1 MSYLFGTSSR
11 MALAVSATVAVLSA
25 PAAYAQTVRS
35 FDIAPQP
42 AASAVQ
48 DFARQSGL
56 QILASGSDLE
66 GLRTNAVKGSFTPE
80 AALKNLISGT
90 GLTVKSNDGRVV
102 VLARA
107 QAQDVASHADTAQGI
122 APAEEPQEVVVV
134 GMRRSMRDAIAQK
147 KANSGVAEYVS
158 AKEIGVL
165 PDVTIAE
172 TLARLPGVNTSR
184 DRGNDSQAAIRG
196 IGPRMVLGT
205 INGREVATSE
215 PDRNVRWEIYPSEV
229 VAGAAV
235 YKSSEARLL
244 SGGISG
250 TVDLQTIRPM
260 QYSGPEFVAR
270 AGTVYYDGGSEF
282 PGYDRTGWRA
292 SGSWVKKVND
302 QLAFVIGLTGQ
313 NQKNG
318 YESFRGWGYN
328 DDTIRAGDMTGPIV
342 TGGADV
348 PTPWGAGAQAKFLDA
363 QRLGASAGLQYRP
376 NERFELTYDLLYS
389 KYKIDEK
396 QDQAYYGDGNWGNWD
411 GANVDSFANPVIV
424 NGDLVGATTE
434 WSKYTSVISRYEE
447 DKTLLVT
454 GLNGKWTLENW
465 IVSADLSYSTAERE
479 NIWRSVEMDYWPESM
494 TWRLGEDPHISV
506 SQQPD
511 AATFT
516 PQAGA
521 ANPGRV
527 KDELTAAQLD
537 FRRDFNG
544 DFWTNLQFGARFA
557 DRTKSEAVGYDE
569 EQAPLAGV
577 MVDGSTLKAYEFKN
591 FDIPAMLD
599 GNFDSLLATV
609 YGANASQIDSGSIPF
624 NSEVTEKIGEA
635 YVQGNFDTTFLNAR
649 AVGNV
654 GVRVVDVESRSTGDS
669 TITRWVEE
677 TPDNWVPQD
686 EITRVTQGV
695 SYTKVLPS
703 ASVSLEVRP
712 SVYLKLGAARVMSRP
727 PLNELRVNRSL
738 SPDQPYTGSAGN
750 PLLKPFE
757 ADQLDISY
765 EQYFASEALF
775 AVSGYYKKVSN
786 YVGYNQRAETIDGN
800 NYTLTS
806 PVNSDKGGHISG
818 VEFTLQSPFSLISD
832 VPVLRDMG
840 VYANLAL
847 VSSDI
852 REMVPGDNP
861 LPMVG
866 IADQTAIFDLWYS
879 ANGFEARLGAKYNSE
894 YTALMGWDSTALVRV
909 RPSTTLDFSASYA
922 VTPAVSVRFQA
933 GNLLDTPSEV
943 YTDYQRQRT
952 GDLEYYGRR
961 FLMDLTVKF

>member
-1 MSYLFGTSSR
+1 MALSSV
-11 MALAVSATVAVLSA
+11 ALAVSAIAVMSA
-25 PAAYAQTVRS
+25 PAAYAETARA

-56 QILASGSDLE
+56 QILASGDDLE
-66 GLRTNAVKGSFTPE
+66 GLRTNAVKGTFTPH

-90 GLTVKSNDGRVV
+90 GLTIKSNDGRVV
-102 VLARA
+102 VLTRA
-107 QAQDVASHADTAQGI
+107 QAQDAASQADTAQAV

-147 KANSGVAEYVS
+147 RSHSGVAEYVS

-172 TLARLPGVNTSR
+172 TLARLPGVTATR

-229 VAGAAV
+229 VSGAAV

-250 TVDLQTIRPM
+250 TVDLQTIRPL

-270 AGTVYYDGGSEF
+270 AGLVHYDGGSEF
-282 PGYDRTGWRA
+282 PDYDRTGWRA

-328 DDTIRAGDMTGPIV
+328 DDKIRSGDSTGPIV
-342 TGGADV
+342 AGGPDV

-363 QRLGASAGLQYRP
+363 DRLGASVGLQYRP

-396 QDQAYYGDGNWGNWD
+396 QNQAWYGGNNWGNWD
-411 GANVDSFANPVIV
+411 GANVGAHTDPVIV
-424 NGDLVGATTE
+424 GGDLVGATTA
-434 WSKYTSVISRYEE
+434 WSEITAVVSRYQE
-447 DKTLLVT
+447 DKSLLVT
-454 GLNGKWTLENW
+454 GLNGKWMLDNW
-465 IVSADLSYSTAERE
+465 TVSADLSYSTAERE
-479 NIWRSVEMDYWPESM
+479 NIWRSVQMNYYPESM

-511 AATFT
+511 TATFA
-516 PQAGA
+516 PEAGEA
-521 ANPGRV
+521 SPGRV
-527 KDELTAAQLD
+527 KDELTSGQLD
-537 FRRDFNG
+537 LRRDFSG
-544 DFWTNLQFGARFA
+544 DFWTSLQFGARYA
-557 DRTKSEAVGYDE
+557 DRTKSEAIGYGTNP
-569 EQAPLAGV
+569 APLAGV
-577 MVDGSTLKAYEFKN
+577 TVDGSTLKAYEFKN

-599 GNFDSLLATV
+599 GNFDSLLRTV
-609 YGANASQIDSGSIPF
+609 YGANAVAVNPGSLPF
-624 NSEVTEKIGEA
+624 NAEVSEKVWEG
-635 YVQGNFDTTFLNAR
+635 YVQGNFDTIFINAR

-654 GVRVVDVESRSTGDS
+654 GVRVVDVESLSTGDS
-669 TITRWVEE
+669 TVSQWVEV
-677 TPDNWVPQD
+677 TPGNWVEQSVV
-686 EITRVTQGV
+686 TRVSAGV

-703 ASVSLEVRP
+703 ASVSLEVMP
-712 SVYLKLGAARVMSRP
+712 GTYLKLGAARVISRP

-738 SPDQPYTGSAGN
+738 SSGAPYTGSSGN
-750 PLLKPFE
+750 PYLKPFE
-757 ADQLDISY
+757 ADQIDVSY
-765 EQYFASEALF
+765 EYYFGAEALF
-775 AVSGYYKKVSN
+775 AVAGYYKKVGN
-786 YVGYNQRAETIDGN
+786 YVGYSQRSETINGN
-800 NYTLTS
+800 NYVLTS
-806 PVNSDKGGHISG
+806 PVNSSSSGGISG
-818 VEFTLQSPFSLISD
+818 LEFTFQTPFSALTD
-832 VPVLRDMG
+832 VAFLDNFG

-847 VSSDI
+847 VNSDI
-852 REMVPGDNP
+852 KERVPNDNP
-861 LPMVG
+861 MPMVG
-866 IADQTAIFDLWYS
+866 IADQTGIFDLWYS

-894 YTALMGWDSTALVRV
+894 YTALMGWDSSALVRV

-943 YTDYQRQRT
+943 YTDYKRHRT
-952 GDLEYYGRR
+952 GDVEYYGRR
-961 FLMDLTVKF
+961 FLVDLTVRF